1 MEILFEL
8 AWRAIATA
16 LAIVLVA
23 RIGERSGALMA
34 SVVMTFPM
42 NAGPGFLFMAWDQ
55 PAAFV
60 HAAALAGFA
69 GTGAVLAFATGY
81 VRAAPPPHGGLA
93 VRLGAALLAWLVLAL
108 PATWLPHSLVGA
120 VGLILVGVMIVR
132 WLMPPTTAVLAT
144 AARAP
149 WAYLL
154 ARGGFAGLVVAGV
167 AQCAALLGPTLA
179 GLAYAFPTTMLA
191 SIWVLHRRYGS
202 GFAVTVV
209 AGVPGALATYAGFIL
224 TLYLASGALPPLA
237 AWAIAV
243 AAAIVIGGARVLIV
257 RRRTAHVRGYGARGA
272 ISARA
277 HEPPGDLPPGRDWL
291 TATGLGSAAWIV
303 GGFGA

>member
-23 RIGERSGALMA
+23 RIGERGGALMA

-55 PAAFV
+55 SAAFV
-60 HAAALAGFA
+60 HAAALAAFA

-81 VRAAPPPHGGLA
+81 VRAARYGGLA

-108 PATWLPHSLVGA
+108 PTTWLPHGLAGA
-120 VGLILVGVMIVR
+120 VGLILIGVVLTR
-132 WLMPPTTAVLAT
+132 WLMPPATAVLAT

-149 WAYLL
+149 WVYLL

-167 AQCAALLGPTLA
+167 AQFAALLGPTLA

-191 SIWVLHRRYGS
+191 AIWVLHRRYGS
-202 GFAVTVV
+202 GFAVTAV

-257 RRRTAHVRGYGARGA
+257 RRRTADAR
-272 ISARA
+272 R
-277 HEPPGDLPPGRDWL
+277 
-291 TATGLGSAAWIV
+291 
-303 GGFGA
+303 